1 MLRKVVM
8 VGVMLWTLG
17 GIAWAQV
24 AMLTQVSGDVKVAGK
39 GGARD
44 AVAFLKVNEG
54 DTLTLAGTG
63 RVQMVYLEGG
73 RQEIWKGAGQ
83 VTVGKQDGRST
94 ALKPETSQ
102 LPPLILRQLTKTPAA
117 GQTGKTGMVMLRS
130 LDDLEAMDRLEQ
142 DYEKFRAAAAPDDPT
157 PEVFLLTGWLET
169 KEFDKARKKLE
180 ELRAKQAT
188 MPSFA
193 PVVEHF
199 SRLITEASAAR

>member
-8 VGVMLWTLG
+8 VGVLLWAIDG
-17 GIAWAQV
+17 VAWAQV
-24 AMLTQVSGDVKVAGK
+24 AMLTQVSGSVKVAGR
-39 GGARD
+39 GGSRD

-54 DTLTLAGTG
+54 DTLTLAGPG

-73 RQEIWKGAGQ
+73 RQEIWTGAGQ
-83 VTVGKQDGRST
+83 VTVGKQDGRSPS
-94 ALKPETSQ
+94 LKPETSQ
-102 LPPLILRQLTKTPAA
+102 LPPLILKQLTKTPAA

-169 KEFDKARKKLE
+169 REFDKARRKLE
-180 ELRAKQAT
+180 ELRAKQASV
-188 MPSFA
+188 PSLA

-199 SRLITEASAAR
+199 SRLVSEASSNR